1 MPTDENDQSFLN
13 AEDINQT
20 IEDDGHNGDSLANI
34 RASIDVD
41 DNEIAQKEMNTDASK
56 VFSQQ
61 ASMKEEPNPKNEI

>member
-1 MPTDENDQSFLN
+1 MPTDQNDQSFLN

-20 IEDDGHNGDSLANI
+20 IEDNGHNDNSLANI